1 MVSRTGLLAHAVG
14 AIGQSNG
21 RDALARQ
28 RPGGEHR
35 AAAQQGAFLFQIQA
49 VDDICVFHGSLLT
62 IKKGGGRV
70 ARRPLWVYAFTFFC
84 LRGL

>member
-1 MVSRTGLLAHAVG
+1 MITTAQPLVGQCTGGKGPPA
-14 AIGQSNG
+14 
-21 RDALARQ
+21 
-28 RPGGEHR
+28 GE
-35 AAAQQGAFLFQIQA
+35 QGAFLFQTQA